1 MPFTDKNN
9 DALTSDTILLNPP
22 LPKKLLRY
30 RPYAS
35 VIIP

>member
-1 MPFTDKNN
+1 MPFTDKNI
-9 DALTSDTILLNPP
+9 DARTSGKNLLNPP
-22 LPKKLLRY
+22 LPKKLMRY